1 MTPRSWKRFLVG
13 AAAVAGVSVPS
24 VALADPTCVYV
35 IGHVNSVTVATPA
48 VRVVVPDS
56 DALVQPVRVH
66 LDEEEQTIIGYS
78 VRVPGLNFE
87 TDGSP
92 VFVPGVSQYIPSIS
106 VTVPQIDL
114 TPNRCIDLNGVS
126 TPAVPVRIPASVF
139 NLPGA
144 VADVGGI
151 VLNIVG
157 QPVTVPGQVITFDG
171 KSIVI
176 PEQNAAVPSIPVGTP
191 DMSIVVDVNG
201 TVQTAR
207 YLAPPSP

>member
-13 AAAVAGVSVPS
+13 AAAVGAFIPGA
-24 VALADPTCVYV
+24 ALAADTCVYV
-35 IGHVNSVTVATPA
+35 IGRVNSVTVATPA
-48 VRVVVPDS
+48 VAIVVPDS
-56 DALVQPVRVH
+56 DALVQPIRVH

-92 VFVPGVSQYIPSIS
+92 VFVPGVSQSIPSIS
-106 VTVPQIDL
+106 ATVPELNL
-114 TPNRCIDLNGVS
+114 TPNRCINLDGVS
-126 TPAVPVRIPASVF
+126 TPAVPVYIPASVI

-157 QPVTVPGQVITFDG
+157 QPVTAPGKVITFDG

-176 PEQNAAVPSIPVGTP
+176 PEQSAAVPSIPVGTP
-191 DMSIVVDVNG
+191 EQSITVDING
-201 TVQTAR
+201 TLRTAH
-207 YLAPPSP
+207 YLTPPTP